1 MHPKLTIFVSRKRK
15 RASGLLSVIMIV
27 FAVLFLLLGILFSRG
42 FFLPCFLMAG
52 LYFAYDLFSS
62 RDYEYILENNLL
74 QIDLIRGKRLRTT
87 QHIIDLQNLVVVAPH
102 DHEAVADYRRGGPK
116 GKIAKYD
123 YTSYDDAVPYYT
135 MIAYEE
141 KKPVKLLLDLNE
153 EFLLALKSSYPE
165 KVFR

>member
-1 MHPKLTIFVSRKRK
+1 MNGTLFYNARIYTPLMGRKP
-15 RASGLLSVIMIV
+15 A
-27 FAVLFLLLGILFSRG
+27 
-42 FFLPCFLMAG
+42 AG
-52 LYFAYDLFSS
+52 A
-62 RDYEYILENNLL
+62 E
-74 QIDLIRGKRLRTT
+74 Q
-87 QHIIDLQNLVVVAPH
+87 
-102 DHEAVADYRRGGPK
+102 